1 MSEEHSSAFSL
12 LLAKLLTSRFQKHYK
27 AFKNSPESAKDSN
40 RHVLSP
46 ATALFSPVF

>member
-12 LLAKLLTSRFQKHYK
+12 LLAKLLTSQKHYK